1 MLMTLN
7 EFSLVMIRGDS
18 ALPMHKIKKKMW
30 GFCLFG
36 GSFCLVI
43 FFGWLVWVWGVFGWF
58 FLLVCFVVVVCLR
71 NFFISA

>member
-43 FFGWLVWVWGVFGWF
+43 FLVG
-58 FLLVCFVVVVCLR
+58 
-71 NFFISA
+71 